1 MYKVIV
7 SFTDLQDNNY
17 RYKVNDTYPRE
28 GFDVLPSRLKELST
42 TANRRGVALIKEIE
56 EEPKVK
62 KSAKKTEKK
71 D

>member
-7 SFTDLQDNNY
+7 SFNDLQDNNY
-17 RYKVNDTYPRE
+17 RYRVNDTYPRK

-42 TANRRGVALIKEIE
+42 TANRRGIALIKEIE
-56 EEPKVK
+56 EEPKIK
-62 KSAKKTEKK
+62 KPKKVEKK